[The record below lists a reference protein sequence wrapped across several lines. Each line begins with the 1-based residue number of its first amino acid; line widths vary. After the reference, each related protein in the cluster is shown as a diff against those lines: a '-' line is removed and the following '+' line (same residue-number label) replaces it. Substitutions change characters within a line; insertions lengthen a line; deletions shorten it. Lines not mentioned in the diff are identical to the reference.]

1 MSLPETRYDWFAFR
15 HYALAAAVT
24 SVRMRETSAS
34 MRFDWSSRS
43 MNGFSVAFSQ
53 FKRLR

>member
-34 MRFDWSSRS
+34 MHFDWSSRS